1 MQLGLSLF
9 QPVDTWAMGLAA
21 GLHDDLEVAPRLG
34 CVRKPHATVARIA
47 RGVLVQTHLPADSNL
62 VYVRPSQVP

>member
-1 MQLGLSLF
+1 VRRDNHGRGVQLGLSLF
-9 QPVDTWAMGLAA
+9 QPVATCAIGLAA

-47 RGVLVQTHLPADSNL
+47 
-62 VYVRPSQVP
+62 